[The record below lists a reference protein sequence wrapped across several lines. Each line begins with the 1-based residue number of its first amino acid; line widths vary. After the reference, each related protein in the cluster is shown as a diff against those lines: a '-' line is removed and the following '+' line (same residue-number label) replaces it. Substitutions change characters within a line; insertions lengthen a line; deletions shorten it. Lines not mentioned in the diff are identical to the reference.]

1 MAIVVVTESLQEE
14 VMKKFRSESVK
25 VFSAMKSLKTSPKK
39 GKTLCHMHDIVIKEI
54 KYGKFRFYFITDG
67 HVLKFGT
74 NEELMNL
81 LIKFVRVSEKKDQ
94 QKAIDKIKST
104 LKSLGFNAW

>member
-14 VMKKFRSESVK
+14 VMKKFRSESK
-25 VFSAMKSLKTSPKK
+25 QVFSAMKALKTSPKK
-39 GKTLCHMHDIVIKEI
+39 GKALGHVHDIVIKEI

-74 NEELMNL
+74 REELANL
-81 LIKFVRVSEKKDQ
+81 FTKFVTIS
-94 QKAIDKIKST
+94 
-104 LKSLGFNAW
+104 